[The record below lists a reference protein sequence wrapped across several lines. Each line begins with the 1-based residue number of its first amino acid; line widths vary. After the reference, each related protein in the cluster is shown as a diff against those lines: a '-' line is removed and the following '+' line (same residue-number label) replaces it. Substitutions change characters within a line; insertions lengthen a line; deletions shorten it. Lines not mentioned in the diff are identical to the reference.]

1 MTLFWFLPKNYLK
14 YSNKK
19 EIEAQRLDSICPK
32 IKDNLIFNNLVWDKL
47 RDCLV
52 STHLRRSRLD
62 SSIGKREPRVMN
74 WGWAAGCSWWKY
86 PYLHKYPIQFFEFC
100 KINRTSASQLIF
112 EPTQGILCINIY
124 EVWYLMS

>member
-1 MTLFWFLPKNYLK
+1 MTLLWFLPKNYLK

-52 STHLRRSRLD
+52 STHLRRWRLD
-62 SSIGKREPRVMN
+62 SSIEKREPRVMN
-74 WGWAAGCSWWKY
+74 WGWAAAGCSMM
-86 PYLHKYPIQFFEFC
+86 
-100 KINRTSASQLIF
+100 KIPLFTKIPDSILRVLQDKPHLCQSAHF
-112 EPTQGILCINIY
+112 WTHPRYFMHIY